1 MPFEICVQF
10 VASLYLC
17 TCCLFTDQS
26 KPMAS
31 HFCATKKQLCHCPFA
46 NVCRN
51 VACPPCFANLQYCLK
66 AAVSARRAL
75 KLIDSRY
82 PTASAVVQ
90 HTDVSD
96 AAIVLS
102 IATDPLSSDSRAGL
116 HSVDCNNLPTIPG
129 QPDMVC
135 PIHPEVYAK
144 CVEASAAQRPKET
157 SERVHYKQAFQQKT
171 RFFAKDMGAP
181 LQFTDVLCATLCG
194 VRYACCL
201 FIL

>member
-10 VASLYLC
+10 VASFYLC

-26 KPMAS
+26 KPMSS

-82 PTASAVVQ
+82 PTASAVEQ

-135 PIHPEVYAK
+135 PIHPSRSECQMCRGQCSTTPERNFRESALQTSVPTENPFFCQRHGRAIAVY
-144 CVEASAAQRPKET
+144 
-157 SERVHYKQAFQQKT
+157 
-171 RFFAKDMGAP
+171 
-181 LQFTDVLCATLCG
+181 
-194 VRYACCL
+194 
-201 FIL
+201 